1 MFVELIELLR
11 CPNAHEETPL
21 IAAAERT
28 VDRHLVQGT
37 LGCPVCRAE
46 FPITRGIGEFGE
58 GPRVEGERPD
68 AESAM
73 RLAAFLELNEV
84 RRFAILCGRHAS
96 QTDQVARLAQ
106 TPLVLVN
113 APDNAGDAAASIR
126 VKDAMPFAT
135 GAAHAAALD
144 ESVEPALAASIVA
157 VVRSGGRVIGPVS
170 MTPPPGVREI
180 VRDERLWVAERIA
193 APSPLEP
200 APRLVTL
207 KRA

>member
-21 IAAAERT
+21 VVSAERT
-28 VDRHLVQGT
+28 VDRHLVQGM

-46 FPITRGIGEFGE
+46 FPIANGVAEFGAA
-58 GPRVEGERPD
+58 PRVRPEAPD

-96 QTDQVARLAQ
+96 QADQVARIAQ

-113 APDNAGDAAASIR
+113 GPADAGNAAASMR
-126 VKDAMPFAT
+126 VKDAMPFAA

-144 ESVEPALAASIVA
+144 ESVVPALAASIVA
-157 VVRSGGRVIGPVS
+157 VVRPGGRVVGPAS
-170 MTPPPGVREI
+170 MAPPAGVREI
-180 VRDERLWVAERIA
+180 VRDDRMWVAEKIA
-193 APSPLEP
+193 APVDP

>member
-21 IAAAERT
+21 VVSAERA

-37 LGCPVCRAE
+37 LGCLVCRAE
-46 FPITRGIGEFGE
+46 FPITNGVADFGAA
-58 GPRVEGERPD
+58 PPVMAERPD

-73 RLAAFLELNEV
+73 RLAAFLELNEM

-96 QTDQVARLAQ
+96 QADQVARIAQ

-126 VKDAMPFAT
+126 VNHAMPFAA

-144 ESVEPALAASIVA
+144 ESVVAELAASIVA
-157 VVRSGGRVIGPVS
+157 VVRPGGRVVGPMS
-170 MTPPPGVREI
+170 MAPPTGVREI
-180 VRDERLWVAERIA
+180 VRDDRMWVAEKIA
-193 APSPLEP
+193 APVDP